1 MFGKMRLSY
10 LVLEVRDLARWRRF
24 AGEFLG
30 LPEPDANP
38 DGSIGYRTDEQ
49 AQRLILQPGP
59 ADDVAAL
66 GWEAD
71 DAGVADTISARA
83 AAAGAAVAPGS
94 AAEAAA
100 RRVASLSRFADPQGV
115 CNEIVLAPARA
126 ATPFRSALFRGGFL
140 TGELGFGHAVM
151 VARDLPRIEAFYRDV
166 FGFKVSQRLDTRLGP
181 IRAQGTFLYAN
192 PRNHSLALFDM
203 PVHRRLQHF
212 MLEANA
218 LQDVGMARERAARLG
233 VPVTLDLGQHPD
245 PDNTLSFYGRT
256 PSGFEFEL
264 GAGAGLIEAEEFEEV
279 LLDVTSGWGHRP
291 SLGAKLRLVGSYLG
305 ERLGVAPP
313 R

>member
-1 MFGKMRLSY
+1 MKSCWPL
-10 LVLEVRDLARWRRF
+10 RRRRR
-24 AGEFLG
+24 
-30 LPEPDANP
+30 P
-38 DGSIGYRTDEQ
+38 
-49 AQRLILQPGP
+49 
-59 ADDVAAL
+59 
-66 GWEAD
+66 
-71 DAGVADTISARA
+71 SAR
-83 AAAGAAVAPGS
+83 S
-94 AAEAAA
+94 
-100 RRVASLSRFADPQGV
+100 
-115 CNEIVLAPARA
+115 
-126 ATPFRSALFRGGFL
+126 GFL
-140 TGELGFGHAVM
+140 TGALGFGHAVM

-166 FGFKVSQRLDTRLGP
+166 FDLRVSQRLDTRLGP
-181 IRAQGTFLYAN
+181 ITAKGTFLYSN

-218 LQDVGMARERAARLG
+218 LQDVGMARERAGKLG

-256 PSGFEFEL
+256 PSGFEFEI
-264 GAGAGLIEAEEFEEV
+264 GAGAGLIETENFEEV
-279 LLDVTSGWGHRP
+279 LLNVTSGWGHRP